1 MRNINEISFEEFA
14 ETMTAIDAIATQ
26 GRSLFIKMLL
36 RICQECR
43 LADEMFFFIEDM
55 PSEELGKLPEFVEHH
70 KVILAMWLLLNDC
83 KRSNTTI
90 H

>member
-1 MRNINEISFEEFA
+1 MRDINEISFEEFA
-14 ETMTAIDAIATQ
+14 ETMTTIDAIATQ
-26 GRSLFIKMLL
+26 DRSLFTKMLL

-43 LADEMFFFIEDM
+43 LAGEMFFFIEDM
-55 PSEELGKLPEFVEHH
+55 PSEELGKFPEFLEHH